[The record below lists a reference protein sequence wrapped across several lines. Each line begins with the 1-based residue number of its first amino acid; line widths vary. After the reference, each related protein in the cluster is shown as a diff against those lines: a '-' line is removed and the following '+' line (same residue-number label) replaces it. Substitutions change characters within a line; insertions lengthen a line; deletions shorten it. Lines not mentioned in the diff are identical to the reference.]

1 MKDLKLEHEALK
13 YVEHPDHDGSD
24 HIWVTGKMEVCP
36 TCGGTGSHV
45 RHDLDD
51 TQMVDDM
58 REDCDEE
65 GLRAYFGGAFDEVCT
80 QCGGANVVLAPDP
93 DSVPDWAQDAIDSWN
108 QSRWE
113 SEEISRQERRMGA

>member
-1 MKDLKLEHEALK
+1 MKKLKLQHDALK

-24 HIWVTGKMEVCP
+24 HIWVTGRMEVCQE
-36 TCGGTGSHV
+36 CGGTGSHV
-45 RHDLDD
+45 RKDLDD
-51 TQMVDDM
+51 SAMVDAM
-58 REDCDEE
+58 REDGNEE
-65 GLRAYFGGAFDEVCT
+65 GLRAYFNGAFDERCTVCD
-80 QCGGANVVLAPDP
+80 GANVVLAPDP